1 MRIATRC
8 GNTYMDVERR
18 IMNKIQY
25 WTEEL
30 ELFDDVMDQYQ
41 LLIDMAKEPTTLPE
55 ELRSDDKLVSG
66 CISSIWVDVGQ
77 VDNKTKIYYDSDAM
91 ITKGVTHVI
100 CDCFDDLPLDEA
112 KQIQRDDFE
121 SLALEGILSANRRN
135 GLSSLISTLQT
146 KVANL

>member
-1 MRIATRC
+1 
-8 GNTYMDVERR
+8 MDVEFR
-18 IMNKIQY
+18 IMSKIQI
-25 WTEEL
+25 WAEEL

-41 LLIDMAKEPTTLPE
+41 MLIDMAKKPTTLPE

-66 CISSIWVDVGQ
+66 CISSIWVDVGA
-77 VDNKTKIYYDSDAM
+77 VDNKTRIYYDSDAM

-112 KQIQRDDFE
+112 KQIERDDFE
-121 SLALEGILSANRRN
+121 ALALEGILSSNRRN

-146 KVANL
+146 KVAAL

>member
-1 MRIATRC
+1 MS
-8 GNTYMDVERR
+8 
-18 IMNKIQY
+18 KIQD
-25 WTEEL
+25 WVEEFDI
-30 ELFDDVMDQYQ
+30 FDDVMDQYA
-41 LLIDMAKEPTTLPE
+41 LLIDLAKEPTTLPP
-55 ELRSDDKLVSG
+55 ELRSDERLVSG
-66 CISSIWVDVGQ
+66 CISSIWIDVGK

-100 CDCFDDLPLDEA
+100 CDCFDNLPLDEA
-112 KQIQRDDFE
+112 RKIKRDDFE

>member
-1 MRIATRC
+1 MRTTTRC
-8 GNTYMDVERR
+8 SNTNMDVERR
-18 IMNKIQY
+18 VMNKIQY

-66 CISSIWVDVGQ
+66 CISSIWVDVGK

-100 CDCFDDLPLDEA
+100 CNCFDDLPLDEA
-112 KQIQRDDFE
+112 KKIKRDDFE

-146 KVANL
+146 KVAAL

>member
-1 MRIATRC
+1 MRGIAFYCYT
-8 GNTYMDVERR
+8 NMDVEFR
-18 IMNKIQY
+18 IMSKIQN
-25 WTEEL
+25 WAEEL
-30 ELFDDVMDQYQ
+30 DLFDDVMDQYQ
-41 LLIDMAKEPTTLPE
+41 MLIDMAKKPTTLPE

-66 CISSIWVDVGQ
+66 CISSIWVDVGA
-77 VDNKTKIYYDSDAM
+77 VDNKTRIYYDSDAM

-121 SLALEGILSANRRN
+121 ALALEGILSSNRRN

-146 KVANL
+146 KVAAL

>member
-1 MRIATRC
+1 
-8 GNTYMDVERR
+8 
-18 IMNKIQY
+18 MNKIQY